1 MKRMCALY
9 QKAIDF
15 PYVDENGV
23 KRSKFVNLDM
33 EEYKDAH
40 FTLRLFKEVLS
51 RPEFKNY
58 SAGIVVQAYL
68 PDAYEFQ
75 TELLDFAKA
84 RMADGGAPLK
94 MRLVKG
100 CNLEMETV
108 ISSLRGWPNPVRTSK
123 TEVDA
128 NYCIFWNGLC
138 YRRMQ
143 KPCMWGS
150 LLIICSL
157 LHTPIC

>member
-1 MKRMCALY
+1 M
-9 QKAIDF
+9 
-15 PYVDENGV
+15 
-23 KRSKFVNLDM
+23 
-33 EEYKDAH
+33 
-40 FTLRLFKEVLS
+40 
-51 RPEFKNY
+51 
-58 SAGIVVQAYL
+58 QAYL

-75 TELLDFAKA
+75 TELLEFAKA
-84 RMADGGAPLK
+84 RVADGGAPLK

-128 NYCIFWNGLC
+128 NYLHILERALLPEMQ
-138 YRRMQ
+138 RR
-143 KPCMWGS
+143 CMWGL